1 MMMIPAVQ
9 LSEIVSDTA
18 NVNETQ
24 AIQKIESGVVTING
38 VVETRANLIVALA
51 QDNPP
56 DIIIENT
63 RVQLVYS

>member
-1 MMMIPAVQ
+1 MMIPAVQ

-18 NVNETQ
+18 NVNEAQ

-38 VVETRANLIVALA
+38 AVETRANLIVALA